1 MQAKNEAGEED
12 ANAESYND
20 TITEILCTRGNDVS
34 LIFLYFVSF
43 MFYFSFF
50 FFIYEFISF
59 VNSWVYSSHSS
70 YD

>member
-34 LIFLYFVSF
+34 LILLYFVSF

-50 FFIYEFISF
+50 FFYL
-59 VNSWVYSSHSS
+59 
-70 YD
+70 